1 MFLSLIIGGSI
12 TSSIGG
18 SFLLIPESVS
28 IVVVTKKN
36 INNKNAISA
45 IEPALTSGDF
55 LAIYFLINFLT
66 EPNAIEQIAI
76 KVKK

>member
-1 MFLSLIIGGSI
+1 
-12 TSSIGG
+12 
-18 SFLLIPESVS
+18 
-28 IVVVTKKN
+28 VVTKKN
-36 INNKNAISA
+36 IKSKKAISA

-76 KVKK
+76 KVRK